1 MKLEKAKI
9 SRKDENNK
17 IVDTINVMFNPTTY
31 TLSKSATIAEIGI
44 PGLDYPL
51 LQFIRGNSEDLK
63 MQLFVDTT
71 DSGEDANICLN
82 KLHELID
89 VDGDLHAPPV
99 CQFQWGSRTFDCV
112 LTSLSQQLLLFDASG
127 NPLRAKVDVIF
138 KAYRNSEVQ
147 LKEIKHS
154 TSDYTSYRTFI
165 EGDMLSSIAGE
176 EYHDPGLWRLIAEEN
191 NIDDPLSMA
200 PGTILKIPKTGD

>member
-1 MKLEKAKI
+1 MTLEKAKI
-9 SRKDENNK
+9 KRKDGKN
-17 IVDTINVMFNPTTY
+17 TINVMFNPTTY

-63 MQLFVDTT
+63 MQLFLDTT
-71 DSGEDANICLN
+71 DSGKDLNKCLN
-82 KLHELID
+82 DLHELID
-89 VDGDLHAPPV
+89 VDGALHAPPV
-99 CQFQWGSRTFDCV
+99 CQFQWGSQKFDCV

-138 KAYRNSEVQ
+138 KKYRNLEIQ
-147 LKEIKHS
+147 LKDIKLE
-154 TSDYTSYRTFI
+154 TADYTNYRTFI

-176 EYHDPGLWRLIAEEN
+176 EYHDPGLWRLIAKEN
-191 NIDDPLSMA
+191 NIDDPLSLA

>member
-1 MKLEKAKI
+1 MKLKKAEIK
-9 SRKDENNK
+9 RKDGK
-17 IVDTINVMFNPTTY
+17 KTIEVLFNPTTY

-63 MQLFVDTT
+63 MQLFLDTT
-71 DSGEDANICLN
+71 DSGEDL
-82 KLHELID
+82 KVRLDDLHELID

-99 CQFQWGSRTFDCV
+99 CQFQWGSQIFDCV
-112 LTSLSQQLLLFDASG
+112 LTSLSQQLLLFDPSG

-138 KAYRNSEVQ
+138 KKYRNSEVQ
-147 LKEIKHS
+147 LKDIKLE
-154 TSDYTSYRTFI
+154 TADYTSFRTFI

-191 NIDDPLSMA
+191 NIDDPFSMT
-200 PGTILKIPKTGD
+200 PGTILKIPKTGDR